1 MKFYIK
7 DFCYIKSAEEIDVSS
22 IPPLVRR
29 KLSPIDKAALSTMIK
44 VFDNNV
50 EEIVFSSQYGEHTRL
65 DTLIAQ
71 YKEAGEV
78 SPAQFSGSV
87 HNYPAGF
94 FTLIN
99 KLNIP
104 YYALSAGENSF
115 YAGLVKSVISG
126 KETMFTYADTYNEIK
141 AVSVLISPSEESPVT
156 LKEVD
161 YENFIEI
168 LMQL

>member
-65 DTLIAQ
+65 DTLITQ

-104 YYALSAGENSF
+104 YYALSAGENS
-115 YAGLVKSVISG
+115 
-126 KETMFTYADTYNEIK
+126 
-141 AVSVLISPSEESPVT
+141 
-156 LKEVD
+156 
-161 YENFIEI
+161 
-168 LMQL
+168 

>member
-65 DTLIAQ
+65 DTLITQ

-87 HNYPAGF
+87 HNFPAGF

-99 KLNIP
+99 KLN
-104 YYALSAGENSF
+104 
-115 YAGLVKSVISG
+115 
-126 KETMFTYADTYNEIK
+126 YADTYNEIK
-141 AVSVLISPSEESPVT
+141 AVSVLISPSEGSTVT